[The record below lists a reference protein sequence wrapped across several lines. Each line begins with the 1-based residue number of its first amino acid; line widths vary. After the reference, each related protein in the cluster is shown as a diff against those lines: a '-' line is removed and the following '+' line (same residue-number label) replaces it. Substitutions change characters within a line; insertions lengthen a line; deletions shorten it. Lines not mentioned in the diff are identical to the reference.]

1 MTLEEHLEHIDV
13 LLEKLCGLVEVMTD
27 MHKEAEENAEKE
39 RIAEENRIDLLS
51 LYDTNLLPKTRN
63 ALLRRGF
70 KTVGQVRSLS
80 ERQLLGIPHI
90 GSCAISDIKSTL
102 AEYGLELP
110 RMDYRG

>member
-1 MTLEEHLEHIDV
+1 MSTDDLLTEANERLDRIEYLCSTVRTLLNVIQNGVHDEPACPSFD
-13 LLEKLCGLVEVMTD
+13 
-27 MHKEAEENAEKE
+27 N
-39 RIAEENRIDLLS
+39 IDLRETS
-51 LYDTNLLPKTRN
+51 LLPKTRN

-80 ERQLLGIPHI
+80 ERQLLGIPNI
-90 GSCAISDIKSTL
+90 GSCAINDIKSTL

>member
-1 MTLEEHLEHIDV
+1 MTIEEHLEHIDS

-27 MHKEAEENAEKE
+27 MQKDAEDNTEKC
-39 RIAEENRIDLLS
+39 IKDDCIDSMS
-51 LYDTNLLPKTRN
+51 LYDTDLLPKTRN

-90 GSCAISDIKSTL
+90 GSCAINDIKSTL